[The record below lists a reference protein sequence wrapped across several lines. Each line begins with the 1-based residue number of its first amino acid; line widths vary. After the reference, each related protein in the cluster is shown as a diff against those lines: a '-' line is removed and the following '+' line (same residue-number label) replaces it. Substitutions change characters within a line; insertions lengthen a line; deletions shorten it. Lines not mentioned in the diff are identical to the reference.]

1 MQGGLVVEFSFIKQG
16 AIYKTRNTG
25 IGNRFWG
32 MLETRGMFT
41 RILGNLLEDSG
52 ECSHF
57 SIPGSTRKDSGV
69 FSRRFR
75 EMFKKIG
82 MEKKQWKKK
91 LLSNSSIE
99 NIFFTT
105 TYN

>member
-25 IGNRFWG
+25 IRNGLRA
-32 MLETRGMFT
+32 MLGTRGMFT

-69 FSRRFR
+69 FSRKFR
-75 EMFKKIG
+75 GMFKKILG
-82 MEKKQWKKK
+82 NVPGD
-91 LLSNSSIE
+91 SRD
-99 NIFFTT
+99 F
-105 TYN
+105 Y